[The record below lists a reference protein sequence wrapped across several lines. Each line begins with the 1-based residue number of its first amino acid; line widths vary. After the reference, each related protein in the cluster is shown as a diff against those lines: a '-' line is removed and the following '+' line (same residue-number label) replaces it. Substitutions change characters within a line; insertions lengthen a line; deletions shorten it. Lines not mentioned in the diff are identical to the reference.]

1 MSKNLDFNFAM
12 SGYGHIKDL
21 QGKIEDKIFKIVHGR
36 EYQTIFNFKI
46 LVIDIEYGA
55 QETWFK
61 ITYVIKLPNGD
72 NITNECNLEDFLKLV
87 ILN

>member
-1 MSKNLDFNFAM
+1 MSKTLDFNFTM

-21 QGKIEDKIFKIVHGR
+21 QGKIEDKIFKIILYK
-36 EYQTIFNFKI
+36 EYKTIFNFNLMI
-46 LVIDIEYGA
+46 YEIAYGA

-61 ITYVIKLPNGD
+61 ITYAIKLPNGD
-72 NITNECNLEDFLKLV
+72 EITNECNLEDFLKLV